1 MERLD
6 FLCILA
12 GSCRVA
18 IPLNLVLSVEE
29 ARPLTPLPFTPDLVE
44 GLVMALGRVVP
55 QMSLAAVLSE
65 AQHEGG
71 VLVVVAASDDIRA
84 LRVDQVA
91 GMVQIEIQSVEST
104 DDASRS
110 AQPLLTARFE
120 ALGAE
125 WQVLDYSRLAFD
137 QQMQPAEAAHGAAL
151 VANTSEGAD
160 DAPPVNDVDEH
171 LPLLVVEIAGESYAL
186 PTSDITELLIP
197 GVVRSMPAA
206 PGWVAGM
213 IDRRGTPL
221 LVLST
226 AMLLGRPSTIK
237 STITLVVNVPR
248 AGEVGIMIDRAVGI
262 ERVHRSAIHIV
273 PRDMTGVTNYFVI
286 ETEHIVGIIDL
297 VALTGQVGDAVAE
310 LVPREPNAPIATQ
323 IVVGSAKASHKLL
336 AVRLGRELFA
346 LPLDRVERIQASIV
360 MTPLPQPGTGFHGMA
375 DVGDTMVPVL
385 DLRRSIEH
393 AGWDPNPPCTLV
405 QIEGALAGLVVDQV
419 LRIEDIPDDD
429 VEDITMN
436 PRLPVSHVA
445 RSGDQ
450 LLSILVLDRVL
461 PPLDGVLVA
470 APDDAA

>member
-12 GSCRVA
+12 GTRRVA

-29 ARPLTPLPFTPDLVE
+29 ARPLTPLPFSPDLVE

-55 QMSLAAVLSE
+55 QMSLAAVLDE
-65 AQHEGG
+65 TRREGG

-91 GMVQIEIQSVEST
+91 GMVQVDIQAVTTT
-104 DDASRS
+104 DGAEHS

-120 ALGAE
+120 ALGEE
-125 WQVLDYSRLAFD
+125 WRVLDYSAFTFD
-137 QQMQPAEAAHGAAL
+137 QRMQPAEAAGGAAL
-151 VANTSEGAD
+151 VATAGADAD
-160 DAPPVNDVDEH
+160 DALSPVDDVDEH

-186 PTSDITELLIP
+186 PTSDIVELLIP

-206 PGWVAGM
+206 PAWVAGM

-226 AMLLGRPSTIK
+226 ATLLGRPTTAK
-237 STITLVVNVPR
+237 STITLVVNVPGT
-248 AGEVGIMIDRAVGI
+248 GEVGIMVDRAVGI

-273 PRDMTGVTNYFVI
+273 PRDMAGVANYFVI

-310 LVPREPNAPIATQ
+310 LAPRASSAADPAQTVVAT
-323 IVVGSAKASHKLL
+323 AKASHKLL

-360 MTPLPQPGTGFHGMA
+360 LTPLPYPGTGFHGMA
-375 DVGDTMVPVL
+375 DVGDTTVPVL
-385 DLRRSIEH
+385 DLRRAIEH
-393 AGWDPNPPCTLV
+393 AGSDPNPPCTLV
-405 QIEGALAGLVVDQV
+405 RIEGALAGLAVDQV
-419 LRIEDIPDDD
+419 LRIEDIPDND

-436 PRLPVSHVA
+436 PHLPVSHVA

-450 LLSILVLDRVL
+450 LLSVLVLDRVL
-461 PPLDGVLVA
+461 PPLDSGRAAVA
-470 APDDAA
+470 KP

>member
-12 GSCRVA
+12 GARRVA

-29 ARPLTPLPFTPDLVE
+29 ARPLTPLPFSPELVE

-55 QMSLAAVLSE
+55 QMSLAAVLGE
-65 AQHEGG
+65 ERREGG

-91 GMVQIEIQSVEST
+91 GMVQIDIQAVKTTEK
-104 DDASRS
+104 AARS

-125 WQVLDYSRLAFD
+125 WHVLDYSGLTFD
-137 QQMQPAEAAHGAAL
+137 EQMQPAEGADGAAL
-151 VANTSEGAD
+151 VAATGEDAD
-160 DAPPVNDVDEH
+160 DAPPPVEDVDQH

-186 PTSDITELLIP
+186 PTSDIVELLIP

-206 PGWVAGM
+206 PAWVAGM
-213 IDRRGTPL
+213 IDRRGAPL

-226 AMLLGRPSTIK
+226 AILLGRPSTFK
-237 STITLVVNVPR
+237 STITLVVNIPG
-248 AGEVGIMIDRAVGI
+248 AGEIGMMIDRAVGI

-273 PRDMTGVTNYFVI
+273 PRDMAGVANYFVI

-310 LVPREPNAPIATQ
+310 LAPREPDLPTSTQ
-323 IVVGSAKASHKLL
+323 IVVESAKASHKLL

-346 LPLDRVERIQASIV
+346 LPLDRVERIQAAIV
-360 MTPLPQPGTGFHGMA
+360 LTPLPQPGTGFHGMA

-385 DLRRSIEH
+385 DLRRAIEH
-393 AGWDPNPPCTLV
+393 AGSDPNPPCTLV

-419 LRIEDIPDDD
+419 LRIEDIPDND

-450 LLSILVLDRVL
+450 LLSVLVLDRVL
-461 PPLDGVLVA
+461 PPLGSILVA
-470 APDDAA
+470 AAKP

>member
-6 FLCILA
+6 FLCIQA
-12 GSCRVA
+12 GARRVA

-29 ARPLTPLPFTPDLVE
+29 SRPLTPLPFSPDLVE

-55 QMSLAAVLSE
+55 QMSLAAVLGE
-65 AQHEGG
+65 EQREGG

-91 GMVQIEIQSVEST
+91 GMVQIDIEAAKTIDE
-104 DDASRS
+104 AERA

-125 WQVLDYSRLAFD
+125 WHVLDYAALTFD
-137 QQMQPAEAAHGAAL
+137 QQMPPAEGADGAAL
-151 VANTSEGAD
+151 VAIADEGAAE
-160 DAPPVNDVDEH
+160 APPPVHERDEH
-171 LPLLVVEIAGESYAL
+171 LPLLVVEIAGESYAV
-186 PTSDITELLIP
+186 PTSDIVELLIP

-206 PGWVAGM
+206 PAWVAGM
-213 IDRRGTPL
+213 IDRRGAPL

-226 AMLLGRPSTIK
+226 AMLLGRPSTAK
-237 STITLVVNVPR
+237 STITLVVHVPG

-262 ERVHRSAIHIV
+262 ERIRRSAIHIV
-273 PRDMTGVTNYFVI
+273 PRDMAGVANYFVI

-297 VALTGQVGDAVAE
+297 VVLTGQVGDAVAE
-310 LVPREPNAPIATQ
+310 LAPREVSAPTPAL
-323 IVVGSAKASHKLL
+323 VVVESARLSQKLL

-360 MTPLPQPGTGFHGMA
+360 MTPLPQPGTGFHGIA
-375 DVGDTMVPVL
+375 DVGGTMVPVL
-385 DLRRSIEH
+385 DLRRAIEH
-393 AGWDPNPPCTLV
+393 AGSDPNPPCTLV

-429 VEDITMN
+429 VEEITTN
-436 PRLPVSHVA
+436 PRLPISHVA

-450 LLSILVLDRVL
+450 MLSVLVLDRVL
-461 PPLDGVLVA
+461 PPLDSVLGA
-470 APDDAA
+470 AAKP

>member
-12 GSCRVA
+12 GARRVA

-29 ARPLTPLPFTPDLVE
+29 ARPLTPLPFSPELVE

-55 QMSLAAVLSE
+55 QMSLAAVLGE
-65 AQHEGG
+65 EKREGG

-91 GMVQIEIQSVEST
+91 GMVQIDIQAVKTT
-104 DDASRS
+104 DEAERS

-125 WQVLDYSRLAFD
+125 WHVLDYAGLTFD
-137 QQMQPAEAAHGAAL
+137 EQMQPAEGADGAAL
-151 VANTSEGAD
+151 VAAAAEDAD
-160 DAPPVNDVDEH
+160 NAPPPVEDVDQH

-186 PTSDITELLIP
+186 PTSDIVELLIP

-206 PGWVAGM
+206 PAWVAGM
-213 IDRRGTPL
+213 IDRRGAPV

-226 AMLLGRPSTIK
+226 AMLLGRPSTFK
-237 STITLVVNVPR
+237 STITLVVNIPG
-248 AGEVGIMIDRAVGI
+248 AGEVGMMIDRAVGI

-273 PRDMTGVTNYFVI
+273 PRDMAGVANYFVI

-310 LVPREPNAPIATQ
+310 LAPREPDLPTSAQ
-323 IVVGSAKASHKLL
+323 IVVESAKASHKLL

-346 LPLDRVERIQASIV
+346 LPLDRVERIQAAIV
-360 MTPLPQPGTGFHGMA
+360 LTPLPQPGTGFHGMA

-385 DLRRSIEH
+385 DLRRAIEH
-393 AGWDPNPPCTLV
+393 AGSDPNPPCTLV
-405 QIEGALAGLVVDQV
+405 QIEGALAGLAVDQV
-419 LRIEDIPDDD
+419 LRIEDIPDND
-429 VEDITMN
+429 VEEITMN

-445 RSGDQ
+445 RSRDQ
-450 LLSILVLDRVL
+450 LLSVLVLDRVL
-461 PPLDGVLVA
+461 PPLGSILLA
-470 APDDAA
+470 AAKP